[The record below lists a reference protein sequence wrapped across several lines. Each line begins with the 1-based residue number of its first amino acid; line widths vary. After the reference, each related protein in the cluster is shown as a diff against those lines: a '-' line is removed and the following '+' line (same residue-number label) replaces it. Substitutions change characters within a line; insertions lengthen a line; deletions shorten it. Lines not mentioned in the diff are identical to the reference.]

1 MKLVVGLG
9 NPGKE
14 YVGTRHNMGFEAVE
28 AFATMCKADFDHSKF
43 NGVFAIV
50 KDPTFPE
57 PIIIAKPETYM
68 NASGE
73 FVRPLMDYFK
83 IDVSDLIVVYDD
95 MALEP
100 GKLRLRPGGSSGS
113 HKGMQSIINHLHS
126 DAFPRIRIGIGEP
139 KHTGVDWVLG
149 KPSGEEKNL
158 IDEAIVKASK
168 AIRDALLK
176 GFPYAMNHY
185 NG

>member
-1 MKLVVGLG
+1 MKFIVGLG

-28 AFATMCKADFDHSKF
+28 RFAEMCRTDFDHSKF
-43 NGVFAIV
+43 NGVFGIV
-50 KDPTFPE
+50 KDPSFPE
-57 PIIIAKPETYM
+57 PFIIAKPETYM

-83 IDVSDLIVVYDD
+83 IDTADLVVVYDD

-113 HKGMQSIINHLHS
+113 HKGMQSIINHLRS

-149 KPSGEEKNL
+149 KPSGEEKLL
-158 IDEAIVKASK
+158 IDASLDKASK